1 MTRRPT
7 IRSTD
12 RATIRCG
19 TSIITGLVVYD
30 RQWTDDTTPRT
41 DEPARF
47 FYHWERGVG
56 LSHAGNVCAPWG
68 RSLYIPR

>member
-1 MTRRPT
+1 MRPN

-41 DEPARF
+41 DRPVRF
-47 FYHWERGVG
+47 TVQTYDGEYLNPLRP
-56 LSHAGNVCAPWG
+56 LRHA
-68 RSLYIPR
+68 